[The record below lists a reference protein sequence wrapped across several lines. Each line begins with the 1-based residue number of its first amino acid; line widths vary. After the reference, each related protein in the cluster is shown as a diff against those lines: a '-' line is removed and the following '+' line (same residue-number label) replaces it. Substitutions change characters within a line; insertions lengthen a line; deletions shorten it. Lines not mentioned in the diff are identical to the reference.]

1 MRRLAVAAACLSL
14 VLSGCKAKEAFDAAS
29 AISKDLDKKG
39 TTDLMKEV
47 ADDQYESPEDGK
59 LTEAQVQMYLKVRQ
73 QEQKIAEV
81 AKNEVKQHAEKAK
94 QKGEKSLAGMME
106 GFKTLGSVADL
117 MTADIRAAKELG
129 YNTQEYMWV
138 KGQVLAVSTAAMAE
152 KMGEAVN
159 ASFEAGYAQ
168 AKKAHDEATD
178 EATKKVYAEMLA
190 GYETS
195 RKEMAQQQAEADPA
209 VAHNRQLLAKY
220 ESEMNAFAQ
229 ELAKYSDQPVDT
241 QKAVADWEKAID
253 KAKTDAQ
260 KQQ

>member
-1 MRRLAVAAACLSL
+1 MRRIAVAAVCLSL
-14 VLSGCKAKEAFDAAS
+14 ALSGCKAKEAFDAAS

-47 ADDQYESPEDGK
+47 ANDEYEAPADGK
-59 LTEAQVQMYLKVRQ
+59 LTDAQVQMYLKVRQ

-81 AKNEVKQHAEKAK
+81 AKREVKDHADKAK

-129 YNTQEYMWV
+129 FNTQEYMWV
-138 KGQVLAVSTAAMAE
+138 KGQVLAVSGAAMAE
-152 KMGEAVN
+152 KMGEAVT
-159 ASFEAGYAQ
+159 ASFEAGYAE

-178 EATKKVYAEMLA
+178 EETKKVYAEMIA
-190 GYETS
+190 GYEQG
-195 RKEMAQQQAEADPA
+195 RKEMEQQQADADPA
-209 VAHNRQLLAKY
+209 IGHNRQLLAKY
-220 ESEMNAFAQ
+220 ESDLNAVAMEF
-229 ELAKYSDQPVDT
+229 AKYSDTPVDT
-241 QKAVADWEKAID
+241 QKAVADWEKSID
-253 KAKTDAQ
+253 KVKADAQ